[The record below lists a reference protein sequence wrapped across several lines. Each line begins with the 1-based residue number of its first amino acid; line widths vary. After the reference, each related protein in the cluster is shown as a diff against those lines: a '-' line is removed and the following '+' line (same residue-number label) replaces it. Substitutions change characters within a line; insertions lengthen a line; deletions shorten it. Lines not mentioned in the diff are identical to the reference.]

1 MTSKKF
7 LLMMALVLGI
17 RSAATAQTDWG
28 WDWKDS
34 SKIAV
39 KDMPQHNEFLNNQ
52 FPYPAKPRNQWELGF
67 GLGPSYIIG
76 DVRSKLGFTGTVSM
90 RKALGHV
97 FSIRGSLTGAKN
109 AGSPSDYGIAI
120 GQVAYKNDAYILGA
134 DVIASLN
141 TSSYY
146 RGNPKSNIYV
156 LAGYSLIGT
165 RVLYKDP
172 AGLQPDGYSV
182 FYGQRPGQA
191 NTTNGLITTLFGNTV
206 NGRKSLALMHGLNL
220 GAGFAYKI
228 NEKFNLGFE
237 QKFVFTVPGY
247 DYLDAWQ

>member
-1 MTSKKF
+1 RPNMTSKKF

-17 RSAATAQTDWG
+17 GSAATAQTDWG

-97 FSIRGSLTGAKN
+97 
-109 AGSPSDYGIAI
+109 
-120 GQVAYKNDAYILGA
+120 
-134 DVIASLN
+134 
-141 TSSYY
+141 
-146 RGNPKSNIYV
+146 
-156 LAGYSLIGT
+156 
-165 RVLYKDP
+165 
-172 AGLQPDGYSV
+172 
-182 FYGQRPGQA
+182 
-191 NTTNGLITTLFGNTV
+191 
-206 NGRKSLALMHGLNL
+206 
-220 GAGFAYKI
+220 
-228 NEKFNLGFE
+228 
-237 QKFVFTVPGY
+237 
-247 DYLDAWQ
+247 